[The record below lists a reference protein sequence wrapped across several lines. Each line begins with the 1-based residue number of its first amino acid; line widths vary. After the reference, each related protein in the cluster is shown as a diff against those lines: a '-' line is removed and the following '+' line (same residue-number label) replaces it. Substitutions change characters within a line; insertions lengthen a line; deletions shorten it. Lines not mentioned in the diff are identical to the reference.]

1 MKDSHTMPVGF
12 DDSLRQLYMLAVTPD
27 LSFDDKVAKLLALG
41 TEALG
46 LELGIVSQ
54 VDGPLYECL
63 YVHGPDW
70 APAPGTS
77 FDVSGT
83 YCLQT
88 LKADAVTAYHHA
100 GKQDIAAHPCYEN
113 FGLESY
119 IGAPIM
125 RGETRFGTLNFSATA
140 PRAAPFSDAQ
150 IEFVEFLAR
159 WLGHELR
166 HQAERRELREQR
178 GLLSAMVDAVPEAMI
193 LADTN
198 RRVVLVNPAVETLFG
213 YTPEQILGRQTA
225 ILYSSLDSYERVGK
239 ENFDPA
245 QNRERNEM
253 IISCRRMDGST
264 FEGHLATAP
273 VITDRGE
280 HLGFLGVVRDVSE
293 QQEYERAK
301 DQLIATVS
309 HEMKTPLT
317 ALTGALK
324 LMGAAQDALP
334 PAQQKL
340 QRVALRNAQA
350 IENMVGDILDVEQLR
365 TQDQSGFDALPLAP
379 LLTQAAETMAPY
391 AKEREVTLKV
401 ELPDAPG
408 PLLNLHE
415 GRMLRLLSN
424 LLSNAI
430 KASTEGAQV
439 RLGLSPEGNG
449 FWIADEGAG
458 LPLELQPVLFERFS
472 RGSSYRVE
480 EGHGLGMSIVK
491 AIVDQHLGVISF
503 ETAEGEGTTFH
514 VEFPAPKA
522 QALSRAAS

>member
-1 MKDSHTMPVGF
+1 MKDSTHILAGF
-12 DDSLRQLYMLAVTPD
+12 DEALRQLYLLAVAPD
-27 LSFDDKVAKLLALG
+27 LSLDEKVSKLLALG
-41 TEALG
+41 TETLG

-54 VDGPLYECL
+54 VDQSLYECL

-70 APAPGTS
+70 APAPGTT

-83 YCLQT
+83 YCLHT
-88 LKADAVTAYHHA
+88 LESNAVTGFYHA
-100 GKQDIAAHPCYEN
+100 GREAIAEHPCYLN

-119 IGAPIM
+119 IGAPLL
-125 RGETRFGTLNFSATA
+125 RGETPFGTLNFSSTE
-140 PRAAPFSDAQ
+140 PRPAPFSEGQ

-159 WLGHELR
+159 WLGNELKL
-166 HQAERRELREQR
+166 HAERRELREQR
-178 GLLSAMVDAVPEAMI
+178 GVLGAIVDAVPEAMI

-213 YTPEQILGRQTA
+213 YTPDQILGRQTA

-245 QNRERNEM
+245 ENRERNEM
-253 IISCRRMDGST
+253 IISCRRADGST
-264 FEGHLATAP
+264 FEGHLTTAP

-293 QQEYERAK
+293 QQEYERAR

-317 ALTGALK
+317 SLNGALK
-324 LMGAAQDALP
+324 LMGAAEESLP
-334 PAQQKL
+334 PPQRKL

-350 IENMVGDILDVEQLR
+350 IEQMVADILDVEQLR
-365 TQDQSGFDALPLAP
+365 TQDKSGFDAQPLAP
-379 LLTQAAETMAPY
+379 LLTQAVESMTPY
-391 AKEREVTLKV
+391 AKERDVTLHLD
-401 ELPDAPG
+401 LPKAPG
-408 PLLNLHE
+408 PHLHLHE
-415 GRMLRLLSN
+415 GRVLRLLSN

-430 KASTEGAQV
+430 KASSEGAQV
-439 RLGLSPEGNG
+439 RLGLSAEGTG
-449 FWIADEGAG
+449 FWIADAGAG

-503 ETAEGEGTTFH
+503 ETAEGEGTTFR
-514 VEFPAPKA
+514 VDFPLPETS
-522 QALSRAAS
+522 ALSRAAS